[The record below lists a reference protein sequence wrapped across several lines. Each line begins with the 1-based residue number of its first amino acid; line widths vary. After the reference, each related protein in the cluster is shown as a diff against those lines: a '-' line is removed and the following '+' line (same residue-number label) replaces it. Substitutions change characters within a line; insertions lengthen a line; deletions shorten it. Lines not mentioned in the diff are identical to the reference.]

1 MILTL
6 HFMTGISAHRLCKE
20 RVVIECRPK
29 RISGSLGPRVLGDS
43 QQMAPAMPRNRSMS
57 STSTS
62 ARKKSSFKQKSTQTE
77 MYDDLFIS
85 DDSLSSKLL
94 WINQSCC
101 CSTSF
106 RSDRVYRWNN
116 HFLMLFWGFSVS
128 GGYFFNSN
136 LRMLRNGG
144 K

>member
-1 MILTL
+1 LILTL

-29 RISGSLGPRVLGDS
+29 RISGSMGPRVLGDS
-43 QQMAPAMPRNRSMS
+43 QQMAPAMPRNRSVS
-57 STSTS
+57 STSTT
-62 ARKKSSFKQKSTQTE
+62 ARKKSSFKQKSTQTEMYDDLFISDDSLE

-106 RSDRVYRWNN
+106 RSDRVYR
-116 HFLMLFWGFSVS
+116 
-128 GGYFFNSN
+128 
-136 LRMLRNGG
+136 
-144 K
+144 